1 MTFYKYATYM
11 ELTPL
16 LFYLAILIIS
26 VVVHEVSHGAVA
38 YMLGDPTAK
47 MAGRLTLNPVVHI
60 DPFGSLLLP
69 LLLIVAHLPPFGWA
83 KPVPYNPYNLK
94 NQKWGSALVGAA
106 GPLANL
112 AIAASF
118 GTLLRFLPLA
128 GNPTLDAAAI
138 IITMIVY
145 LNISL
150 GIFNLLPI
158 PPLDGSKVLFALPMI
173 PLAIKAILSQ
183 YGFFILII
191 FIFFGSHIIM
201 PLIYFMF
208 YLFTG
213 HTISSFL

>member
-1 MTFYKYATYM
+1 MDFI
-11 ELTPL
+11 PF

-47 MAGRLTLNPVVHI
+47 LAGRLTLNPIPHI

-69 LLLIVAHLPPFGWA
+69 FLLIVAGLPPFGWA

-112 AIAASF
+112 AIAVSF
-118 GTLLRFLPLA
+118 GTLLRFLPL
-128 GNPTLDAAAI
+128 GDNPALVPAAT

-145 LNISL
+145 LNITL

-158 PPLDGSKVLFALPMI
+158 PPLDGSKVLFALPMV
-173 PLAIKAILSQ
+173 PTAVKAILSQ
-183 YGFFILII
+183 YGFFILVA
-191 FIFFGSHIIM
+191 FMFFGFQFISPIIYG
-201 PLIYFMF
+201 IF
-208 YLFTG
+208 YLLTG
-213 HTISSFL
+213 HSTSSLLE